1 MIIAKAKRKENI
13 AEYLL
18 YMWQVEDLIRAC
30 GLDIEAVKSNIVS
43 RYKVDEATRL
53 EILDWYEG
61 LIKMMELEDKRK
73 SGHLQINKNVIIR
86 LADLHQQLLGSTK
99 FPDYTAEFY
108 RTLPYIVE
116 LRAKTP
122 KEEQAGELETCFNAL
137 YGVMMLR
144 LQGKPISKDT
154 EAAIR
159 QISRFVALLAAYFK
173 KDEEKPLFGDDG
185 DKH

>member
-43 RYKVDEATRL
+43 RYKVYEATRL

-108 RTLPYIVE
+108 RTLP
-116 LRAKTP
+116 
-122 KEEQAGELETCFNAL
+122 
-137 YGVMMLR
+137 
-144 LQGKPISKDT
+144 
-154 EAAIR
+154 
-159 QISRFVALLAAYFK
+159 
-173 KDEEKPLFGDDG
+173 
-185 DKH
+185 